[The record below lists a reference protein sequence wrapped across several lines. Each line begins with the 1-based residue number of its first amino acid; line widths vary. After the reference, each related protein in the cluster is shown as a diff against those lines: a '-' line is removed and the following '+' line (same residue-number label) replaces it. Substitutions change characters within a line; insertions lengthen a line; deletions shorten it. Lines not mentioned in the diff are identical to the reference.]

1 MAEKTIPSSCAQGKK
16 NSPQSLISLEFLSDG
31 ATPVVS
37 SLHLAEHF
45 EIRHR
50 DVLRDIRAVLHKV
63 PQDFYERNFAPIE
76 IDVLLPHSGGIRKDP
91 AYLLTRDA
99 FTLLAMGYN
108 SARAIA
114 WKLRYIEAFNALEAA
129 ALHNAR
135 VAALADGAQLA
146 YSLHPKEKRRLREV
160 VRYRR
165 MGLGICGIAKLMD
178 VHSREVSYLLKVAVA
193 LGRLPENHRAAP
205 FKAVT
210 A

>member
-1 MAEKTIPSSCAQGKK
+1 MAEKTIPVSCAPGKEK
-16 NSPQSLISLEFLSDG
+16 SPQSLISLEFLSDG

-50 DVLRDIRAVLHKV
+50 DVLRDIRAILHKV
-63 PQDFYERNFAPIE
+63 PESFIERNFALNEYTDPIGRE
-76 IDVLLPHSGGIRKDP
+76 LPC
-91 AYLLTRDA
+91 YLLTRDA

-129 ALHNAR
+129 ALRNARAAALTEGAR
-135 VAALADGAQLA
+135 VALGMSPLDHTRLNKVLA
-146 YSLHPKEKRRLREV
+146 YLRRGFTQRE
-160 VRYRR
+160 
-165 MGLGICGIAKLMD
+165 IAKVMG
-178 VHSREVSYLLKVAVA
+178 VHRRTIQTLV
-193 LGRLPENHRAAP
+193 RAARTMGMEG
-205 FKAVT
+205 A